1 MTHMEGQNS
10 NIGIWEQIY
19 SQSDNTQ
26 NYPDE
31 TLVRVV
37 HRLLSP
43 KTHRTILDYGFGSG
57 SNMIH
62 LINKGYELSGVEVSK
77 SAITKLEERLK
88 RIGQKAQLQLSTDGK
103 LPFEDNKFDVVIAWL
118 VLYYNDWDGFYKA
131 MDEINRV
138 LKPGGVFLGTMCSV
152 GDYSHTHSVALGD
165 GMFRSTVVG
174 QEGATLLVLE
184 EAELQKCFP
193 GRQITKG
200 QFSFQFGERHAKHW
214 VVSYEK

>member
-1 MTHMEGQNS
+1 MDPYYS
-10 NIGIWEQIY
+10 NAGIWEQIY
-19 SQSDNTQ
+19 SQSENTQ

-118 VLYYNDWDGFYKA
+118 VLCYNDWDSFQKA

-138 LKPGGVFLGTMCSV
+138 LKPGGVFLGTMAAF
-152 GDYSHTHSVALGD
+152 GDYSHTHSVPLGD
-165 GMFRSTVVG
+165 GVFRSTVAG
-174 QEGATLLVLE
+174 QAGTTVIIVE
-184 EAELQKCFP
+184 EDELPECFP
-193 GRQITKG
+193 DRELSTGYLG
-200 QFSFQFGERHAKHW
+200 FSFGERHSKHW
-214 VVSYEK
+214 IVSYKK